1 MHKEKKDLNIFKE
14 TSLQFCITYVE
25 HLGTE
30 KTHTIQL
37 AGYKELL
44 VVGYML
50 DIWGFLRRLE
60 SEWQG
65 LGFSCEIVTSIYPF
79 PLSA

>member
-1 MHKEKKDLNIFKE
+1 MQKEKKDLNIFKE
-14 TSLQFCITYVE
+14 RSLQFCITYVE

-37 AGYKELL
+37 AGYKESL

-50 DIWGFLRRLE
+50 DI
-60 SEWQG
+60 
-65 LGFSCEIVTSIYPF
+65 
-79 PLSA
+79 